1 MQQDQRI
8 EEFWKRFLEAKK
20 MDPNTK
26 YIESFHFELTEK
38 WANEL
43 LRLVLEGRKRA
54 TASSLFAYSQEG
66 QSMPKV
72 GDYSIVTDWDG
83 NPKCVIQTTTV
94 QTIPYSE
101 MTFDVCKREGEDE
114 NLESWRKGHQKF
126 FTEEGKE
133 MGYEFSEDMLIVFED
148 FKVVYQ
154 ENESKSPIHLEKIV
168 NDNIW
173 KIIKLRVKQDQED
186 FVATNTESI
195 LEAYATIQEGNVAL
209 AFGLYQGTDLIGF
222 VMIGYGTSGGED
234 EPLVAPESYCIWRF
248 MIDEKF
254 QGQGL
259 GKAAMQAVLD
269 YIQTKPCGDAKYCWL
284 SYEEENTVARNLYS
298 SFGFQESGEICYDE
312 IVSVKTL

>member
-1 MQQDQRI
+1 MRQDQRI
-8 EEFWKRFLEAKK
+8 EEVWKRFLEAKK

-54 TASSLFAYSQEG
+54 TASSLFAYSQDG

-148 FKVVYQ
+148 FQVVYQ
-154 ENESKSPIHLEKIV
+154 ENESKSPIHPLDFKSPEK
-168 NDNIW
+168 
-173 KIIKLRVKQDQED
+173 
-186 FVATNTESI
+186 S
-195 LEAYATIQEGNVAL
+195 
-209 AFGLYQGTDLIGF
+209 
-222 VMIGYGTSGGED
+222 VM
-234 EPLVAPESYCIWRF
+234 
-248 MIDEKF
+248 MK
-254 QGQGL
+254 
-259 GKAAMQAVLD
+259 
-269 YIQTKPCGDAKYCWL
+269 
-284 SYEEENTVARNLYS
+284 
-298 SFGFQESGEICYDE
+298 SF
-312 IVSVKTL
+312 L

>member
-1 MQQDQRI
+1 MKSNETWGKTRMQQDQRI

-54 TASSLFAYSQEG
+54 TASSLFAYSQDG

-148 FKVVYQ
+148 FQVVYQ
-154 ENESKSPIHLEKIV
+154 ENESKSPIHPLDFKSPEK
-168 NDNIW
+168 
-173 KIIKLRVKQDQED
+173 
-186 FVATNTESI
+186 S
-195 LEAYATIQEGNVAL
+195 
-209 AFGLYQGTDLIGF
+209 
-222 VMIGYGTSGGED
+222 VM
-234 EPLVAPESYCIWRF
+234 
-248 MIDEKF
+248 MK
-254 QGQGL
+254 
-259 GKAAMQAVLD
+259 
-269 YIQTKPCGDAKYCWL
+269 
-284 SYEEENTVARNLYS
+284 
-298 SFGFQESGEICYDE
+298 SF
-312 IVSVKTL
+312 L